1 MNSRALDT
9 GERRRNSIC
18 MTDKAPP
25 AGWVVQVT
33 VPALP
38 TPSVPT
44 GRWTGP
50 DKLGAPSFLYF
61 NVAIADAHK
70 ATEATGKHLAIPDDD
85 DRKMHA
91 VRRLS
96 VAEIA
101 VLSLNP
107 GEVKSA

>member
-1 MNSRALDT
+1 
-9 GERRRNSIC
+9 

-38 TPSVPT
+38 TPSAPTTT
-44 GRWTGP
+44 GRWIGP
-50 DKLGAPSFLYF
+50 VKLGAPSFQYF

-70 ATEATGKHLAIPDDD
+70 ATEATGKHLGIPDDD

-96 VAEIA
+96 EAEIA
-101 VLSLNP
+101 ALSLNA
-107 GEVKSA
+107 GEVKPA